1 MLCMAGV
8 FLKDAQQPETGLNL
22 QTISR
27 KSTTQSVFQIMLH
40 FVDKCWPPTLFHGFF
55 FSFNAASQHINH
67 VGFLPKGVQ
76 EGTESTCR
84 FAGPSKAY
92 NTFHFP

>member
-1 MLCMAGV
+1 MAGV
-8 FLKDAQQPETGLNL
+8 FLKDAQQPEIGLNL

-55 FSFNAASQHINH
+55 FPLMLHLNTLTMSDFSQRGYKKGQKAHAGLLDHQRHITLFI
-67 VGFLPKGVQ
+67 FLKQ
-76 EGTESTCR
+76 
-84 FAGPSKAY
+84 
-92 NTFHFP
+92 